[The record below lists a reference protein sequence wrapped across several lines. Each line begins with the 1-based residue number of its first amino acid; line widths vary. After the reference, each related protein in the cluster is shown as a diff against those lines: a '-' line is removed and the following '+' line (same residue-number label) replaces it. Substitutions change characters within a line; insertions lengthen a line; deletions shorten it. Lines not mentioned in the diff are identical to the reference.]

1 MSLEAGRSPFDPV
14 RLRHALHPLSEPPSG
29 EPFNRDDV
37 RGLLA
42 EGFVPREAAVLV
54 GIVPR
59 EDAERIVLTLRTDG
73 LRHHAGQV
81 SFPGGRVEDGD
92 AGPVGAARREAWEE
106 IGLSEAAVEPLGYL
120 DPLLTITGFRVTPVV
135 ARIDPGF
142 RPRPDPREV
151 AEVFEVPFVDL
162 LRPVNLERRELRV
175 AGRPRSVYEYI
186 GPGAGGRRIWGA
198 TASILHNFAL
208 RLEHARLEQA

>member
-1 MSLEAGRSPFDPV
+1 MAGLV
-14 RLRHALHPLSEPPSG
+14 CI
-29 EPFNRDDV
+29 DV
-37 RGLLA
+37 DGT
-42 EGFVPREAAVLV
+42 LV
-54 GIVPR
+54 GSSGTVHP
-59 EDAERIVLTLRTDG
+59 DVWA
-73 LRHHAGQV
+73 A
-81 SFPGGRVEDGD
+81 
-92 AGPVGAARREAWEE
+92 AARARDEGIHLAICSGRPAFGTTADYAAHLDPTGWHVFQNGASVVNLATSESHSKH
-106 IGLSEAAVEPLGYL
+106 LSEAAVEPLGYL